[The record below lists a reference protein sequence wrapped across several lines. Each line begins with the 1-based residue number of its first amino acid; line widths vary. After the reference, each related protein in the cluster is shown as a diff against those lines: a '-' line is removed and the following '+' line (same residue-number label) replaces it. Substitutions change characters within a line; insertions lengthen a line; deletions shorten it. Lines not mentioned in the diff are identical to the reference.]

1 MPARLFTAKNAAN
14 NNAFSPSAVL
24 SSKGLPLSLS
34 ALVNKSLHTNIEGD
48 PFIWSASVIYSY

>member
-1 MPARLFTAKNAAN
+1 MRRI
-14 NNAFSPSAVL
+14 NAFSPSAVL
-24 SSKGLPLSLS
+24 SRKGLPLSLS